1 MIFEHTMNLEHTL
14 LSMLLTIFLPLVC
27 FVVVLLLLKFAA
39 KLNWLT
45 AICVAVLI
53 STVSLIIGQN
63 ILLPG
68 DRLGVK
74 WVFFVPAAVSVLV
87 LAIQFFCWLFSSPSN
102 AKVNVVER
110 NRILQMVEDG
120 KISTEEGTELLEA
133 MGRSSAL
140 QGQDKFSRTD
150 IAVLCGVALVVLG
163 FFLPWVYIRMRQMT
177 GPLGHVSGY
186 QAGYHAGAIGWAVFI
201 IAVLS
206 AVPVFVTPKNFL
218 YKISMLQ
225 IFLILLGL
233 VLVVSVL
240 IRAGE
245 NLGAGLIF
253 CLVGFIVELLS
264 SGAKLKSLAA

>member
-1 MIFEHTMNLEHTL
+1 MNVEPAILSKL
-14 LSMLLTIFLPLVC
+14 LVIFLPLVC
-27 FVVVLLLLKFAA
+27 FVVVLLLLRFAA
-39 KLNWLT
+39 KLKWLT
-45 AICVAVLI
+45 AVCVAVLI
-53 STVSLIIGQN
+53 STVFFIIG
-63 ILLPG
+63 LRMLHPG
-68 DRLGVK
+68 SHFGVG
-74 WVFFVPAAVSVLV
+74 WVFFVPAAVSVVV

-102 AKVNVVER
+102 AQVNVVER

-120 KISTEEGTELLEA
+120 KISTDEGTELLEA
-133 MGRSSAL
+133 MGRSTAL

-163 FFLPWVYIRMRQMT
+163 FFLPWVYVTIPGMSDLFGRA
-177 GPLGHVSGY
+177 SAY
-186 QAGYHAGAIGWAVFI
+186 QAGYHAKAIGWAVFI
-201 IAVLS
+201 IAILS
-206 AVPVFVTPKNFL
+206 AVPVFVTPRNFL

-225 IFLILLGL
+225 IFLILVGL

-253 CLVGFIVELLS
+253 CLVGFIVELFS

>member
-1 MIFEHTMNLEHTL
+1 MNLEHT
-14 LSMLLTIFLPLVC
+14 MQAILLTIFLPLVC
-27 FVVVLLLLKFAA
+27 FVVVLLLLRFAA
-39 KLNWLT
+39 KLKWLT
-45 AICVAVLI
+45 SICVAVLI
-53 STVSLIIGQN
+53 STVFLIIGLQ

-68 DRLGVK
+68 GRLGVGG
-74 WVFFVPAAVSVLV
+74 VFFVPAAISVLV
-87 LAIQFFCWLFSSPSN
+87 LAIQFFCWLFSPPSN

-110 NRILQMVEDG
+110 NRILKMVEDG

-133 MGRSSAL
+133 MGRSTAL
-140 QGQDKFSRTD
+140 QGQDKFSRSD

-163 FFLPWVYIRMRQMT
+163 FFLPWAYVTMRGMS
-177 GPLGHVSGY
+177 GVFGRVSAY

-206 AVPVFVTPKNFL
+206 AVPVFVTPRNFL

-240 IRAGE
+240 VRAGD

>member
-1 MIFEHTMNLEHTL
+1 MNYTMSLEHTMLPEL
-14 LSMLLTIFLPLVC
+14 LAIFLPLVC
-27 FVVVLLLLKFAA
+27 FVVSLLLLKLAA
-39 KLNWLT
+39 KLKWLT

-53 STVSLIIGQN
+53 STVSFIIGLH
-63 ILLPG
+63 ILLPRG
-68 DRLGVK
+68 GAG

-110 NRILQMVEDG
+110 NRILQMVEDS
-120 KISTEEGTELLEA
+120 KISTEEGTELLDA

-163 FFLPWVYIRMRQMT
+163 FFLPWVYVNWTKQIPGSFAR
-177 GPLGHVSGY
+177 VSGY
-186 QAGYHAGAIGWAVFI
+186 QAGYHVGAIGWAVFI

-206 AVPVFVTPKNFL
+206 AVPVFVTPRNFL

-240 IRAGE
+240 IRVGE